1 MQKIEDI
8 PHLGGT
14 LCLDFANTVEPRN
27 SAEQL
32 DLFQERDDVLRWAS
46 VTGIVVHPGSKPTRR
61 PSQLSAAA
69 AAEELARARALREA
83 VYAAAA
89 AAAREERPDARA
101 LATIQGAFAQA
112 MARSEL
118 ASLDG
123 EYGWRSS
130 AGGVDLVLDAVA
142 KDAVDLLLSPGRLRI
157 KECGDDENGCGW
169 LFVDTTKSG
178 TRRWCSMA
186 VCGTRAKV
194 ERHRAR
200 QTQPVTI

>member
-1 MQKIEDI
+1 MQKIEDL

-32 DLFQERDDVLRWAS
+32 DLFRERDDVLRWAS
-46 VTGIVVHPGSKPTRR
+46 VAGIAEHPGTTRTGR
-61 PSQLSAAA
+61 TSQLAAAA

-83 VYAAAA
+83 VYAAASA
-89 AAAREERPDARA
+89 LARRQQPDAPA
-101 LATIQGAFAQA
+101 LATIQSAFAQA

-118 ASLDG
+118 ADIDG

-130 AGGVDLVLDAVA
+130 ARGVDLVLDAVA
-142 KDAVDLLLSPGRLRI
+142 RDAVDLLLSPGRLRI

-169 LFVDTTKSG
+169 LFVDATKSG

-194 ERHRAR
+194 GRHRAR
-200 QTQPVTI
+200 RAR